1 MQEINVINLLT
12 AIKQAQQAA
21 NKNGRDGE
29 IKISDYTENHP
40 GGKGWASDFI
50 NINVTIFNN
59 YSSNKKI
66 VKKPSRLDGFIFLHC
81 IKFCY

>member
-12 AIKQAQQAA
+12 AIKQAQQDA

-40 GGKGWASDFI
+40 GGKG
-50 NINVTIFNN
+50 
-59 YSSNKKI
+59 
-66 VKKPSRLDGFIFLHC
+66 
-81 IKFCY
+81 